1 MSFKQY
7 NQLTE
12 GINDKFPLKALFIIG
27 VASSGKST
35 ISAPLKFYAKHID
48 VDYPQEY
55 YAEKYDIDFGRDG
68 SAEGKNTIRKLG
80 KRITLEEL
88 ENYVDGMLPMVINV
102 VGDDA
107 ERTKSRIKLL
117 RDFGYDVGMIYINAD
132 IEKALK
138 RILSRRYGKD
148 NNRHRSITPAY
159 VYDSYKKLITNVKQY
174 QDLLYDRASTNEE
187 LLDFFIQIQ
196 NNGFIGDETITRIHK
211 EAKKFLSAPVKN
223 KRGQKILDQLKSEKK
238 KVLSD
243 ILDRKEIQEKIAHWF

>member
-27 VASSGKST
+27 VAASGKST
-35 ISAPLKFYAKHID
+35 ISAPLKFYARHVD

-55 YAEKYDIDFGRDG
+55 YSEKYDIDLGRDG
-68 SAEGKNTIRKLG
+68 NADDKNSIRKLG

-88 ENYVDGMLPMVINV
+88 TNYVDGMLPMVINV
-102 VGDDA
+102 VGDDI
-107 ERTKSRIKLL
+107 ERTKTRIKLL

-132 IEKALK
+132 IENAVK
-138 RILSRRYGKD
+138 RVLSRRYGKNKD
-148 NNRHRSITPAY
+148 RHRHIAPQY
-159 VYDSYKKLITNVKQY
+159 VYDSYKKLITSVKQY
-174 QDLLYDRASTNEE
+174 QDLLFDRAQTGKE

-211 EAKKFLSAPVKN
+211 ETGKFLSAPVKN
-223 KRGQKILDQLKSEKK
+223 EKGQKILSQLKAEKK

-243 ILDRKEIQEKIAHWF
+243 IIDRKEIQEKMARWF